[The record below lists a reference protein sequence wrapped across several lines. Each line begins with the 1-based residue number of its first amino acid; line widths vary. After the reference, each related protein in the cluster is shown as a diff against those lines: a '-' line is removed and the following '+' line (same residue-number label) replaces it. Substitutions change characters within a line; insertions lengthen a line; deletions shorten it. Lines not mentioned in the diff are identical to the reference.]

1 LSAFACPVHNERNTS
16 SIADASIQQKYCKT
30 IIKKSQYF
38 PWENDMFIQL
48 FVLIAIYRILLR
60 VVIDLRTKSPT
71 HLPAMLWPQ
80 LLQLTS
86 YHFPKFGD
94 IFIFNKWNLLIFFE
108 KKNNIRLECQWVRS
122 SRFRVRSYYFI
133 IIFDPI
139 RTRPD

>member
-94 IFIFNKWNLLIFFE
+94 IFIFNKWNLLNFFE
-108 KKNNIRLECQWVRS
+108 KKWHSLRVSMSVRVIL
-122 SRFRVRSYYFI
+122 FFFI
-133 IIFDPI
+133 IFYPI
-139 RTRPD
+139 RIRSD